1 MERREFL
8 QRSVIGAA
16 AIGLVVRPES
26 AVLQAWAAEGE
37 GQEEP
42 KKEAV
47 LKLGSQEGR
56 IPGGSLREKVLKLEE
71 WGGVGLEIG
80 GAPADR
86 IQEIRD
92 ALKGTRV
99 RVSALCWGSCNGDL
113 VSPDATKR
121 ARGLE
126 ALRQALNVAGELES
140 TGVIFVPCFHG
151 QSDLKPEEL
160 DKILLDLLPALG
172 EYAQKCKTRVLLEPL
187 NKGETFY
194 LNRLEQAAA
203 ICNKINNPGV
213 CMMGDFYHMGKEEK
227 NDREAFVTAG
237 KWLHHVHLASR
248 ARVLPGQDDRSFVE
262 GFRGLKQ
269 IVYRDYCS
277 LECGIK
283 ADTNPE
289 EEIPKAFRFLEQQWK
304 EATL

>member
-1 MERREFL
+1 MKRREFL
-8 QRSVIGAA
+8 QRSLMGAA
-16 AIGLVVRPES
+16 ALGGWAIQPEAAASRPS
-26 AVLQAWAAEGE
+26 R
-37 GQEEP
+37 
-42 KKEAV
+42 KAV

-56 IPGGSLREKVLKLEE
+56 IPGTSLREKVLKLEE

-86 IQEIRD
+86 IQEIQE

-99 RVSALCWGSCNGDL
+99 KVSALCWGSCNGDL
-113 VSPDATKR
+113 VSLDRERR
-121 ARGLE
+121 AKGIA
-126 ALRQALNVAGELES
+126 ALKQALNIAGELAS

-160 DKILLDLLPALG
+160 DKILLDILPELG
-172 EYAQKCKTRVLLEPL
+172 DHARKCRTRVLLEPL

-203 ICNKINNPGV
+203 ICKRINHPGL
-213 CMMGDFYHMGKEEK
+213 CMMGDFYHMGLEEQS
-227 NDREAFVTAG
+227 DREAFVTAG

-248 ARVLPGQDDRSFVE
+248 SRVLPGQDDHSFVE

-269 IVYRDYCS
+269 IGYRDYCS

-283 ADTNPE
+283 EGTNPE
-289 EEIPKAFRFLEQQWK
+289 KEIPKAFRFLEQQWQ